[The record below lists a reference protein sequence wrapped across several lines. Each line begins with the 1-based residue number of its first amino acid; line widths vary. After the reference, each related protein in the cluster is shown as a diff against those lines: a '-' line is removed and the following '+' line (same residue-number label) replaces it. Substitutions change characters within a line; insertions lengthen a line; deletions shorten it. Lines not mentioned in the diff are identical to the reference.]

1 MNDKELLEILKVQ
14 SEAMMKMNERIAILE
29 DTINKQ
35 QYELEKLTE
44 SLPLTNEDF
53 IKNEKDN

>member
-44 SLPLTNEDF
+44 SLPLTNEDI

>member
-44 SLPLTNEDF
+44 SLPLTNED
-53 IKNEKDN
+53 IKKNEKDN